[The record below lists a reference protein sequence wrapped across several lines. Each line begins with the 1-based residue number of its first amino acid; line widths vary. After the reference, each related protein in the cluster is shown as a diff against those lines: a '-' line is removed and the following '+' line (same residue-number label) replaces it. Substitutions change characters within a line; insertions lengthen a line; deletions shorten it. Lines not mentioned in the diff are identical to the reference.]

1 MTNPS
6 PLLPEGL
13 PAPLRKALAWAV
25 HLFTAL
31 GAVLGTLA
39 LVAIHRGDFQ
49 LAAVIMVIC
58 FSIDAVDG
66 TFARSVGVAT
76 VLPGIDGRRLDDMI
90 DFLNFVIVPMVFMA
104 AAGLVAPLAWIA
116 LAVLASCYGFSQVDA
131 KTEDD
136 FFLGFPSYW
145 NILALYLWLLDIA
158 PWAGTLW
165 LIGLALAIFVPLKYV
180 YPSKLQVLRLPTN
193 LSGFLWTVLLGL
205 AAFAPEGEG
214 RRAIAWVSLAYPVYY
229 IVLSAWVGGWFRG
242 APHHDRH

>member
-6 PLLPEGL
+6 PSLPDGQR
-13 PAPLRKALAWAV
+13 APLRKALAWAV

-39 LVAIHRGDFQ
+39 LVAIVRGDFQ
-49 LAAVIMVIC
+49 LAAILMVIC

-66 TFARSVGVAT
+66 SFARAVGVTT

-90 DFLNFVIVPMVFMA
+90 DFLNFVVVPMVFMV
-104 AAGLVAPLAWIA
+104 AAGLVAPLGWVA
-116 LAVLASCYGFSQVDA
+116 LAVLASCYGFSQTDA

-145 NILALYLWLLDIA
+145 NILALYLWMLDIA

-180 YPSKLQVLRLPTN
+180 YPSKLQVLRFPTN
-193 LSGFLWTVLLGL
+193 FSGLLWTLLLGL
-205 AAFAPEGEG
+205 AAIAPEGEL
-214 RRAIAWVSLAYPVYY
+214 RSAIAWVSLVYPAYY
-229 IVLSAWVGGWFRG
+229 IGLSAWLGGWLREG
-242 APHHDRH
+242 PHHERS